1 MELVREF
8 RHLSQV
14 ILLDY
19 GADCAK
25 LQRRRE
31 QGKQIHRMSM
41 ASQMI
46 HTAAPT
52 NTQGSDMFTVL
63 TAEELSASIN
73 QEVKRSLWSLLPTR
87 LKEGRTHDKC
97 ALTDDLREQFLQ
109 GHALMIQRESL
120 FI

>member
-1 MELVREF
+1 MGLVREF
-8 RHLSQV
+8 RQLSQV

-31 QGKQIHRMSM
+31 RGKQIHRLSA

-52 NTQGSDMFTVL
+52 NTRGSDMFTLPTV
-63 TAEELSASIN
+63 EELSASIN
-73 QEVKRSLWSLLPTR
+73 QDVKRSLWPCRPRVSRRGEHTINV
-87 LKEGRTHDKC
+87 H
-97 ALTDDLREQFLQ
+97 
-109 GHALMIQRESL
+109 
-120 FI
+120 

>member
-1 MELVREF
+1 M
-8 RHLSQV
+8 
-14 ILLDY
+14 
-19 GADCAK
+19 
-25 LQRRRE
+25 
-31 QGKQIHRMSM
+31 HRMSV

-46 HTAAPT
+46 HAAAPT

-73 QEVKRSLWSLLPTR
+73 QEVRRSLWSLLPTHLEER
-87 LKEGRTHDKC
+87 SRDKC

>member
-8 RHLSQV
+8 RQLSQV

-19 GADCAK
+19 GADCTK

-31 QGKQIHRMSM
+31 QGMQIQRASA

-52 NTQGSDMFTVL
+52 NARGSDLFTLL
-63 TAEELSASIN
+63 TVEELSASIN
-73 QEVKRSLWSLLPTR
+73 QASGGVGGPVPRTSQPGEKTR
-87 LKEGRTHDKC
+87 
-97 ALTDDLREQFLQ
+97 
-109 GHALMIQRESL
+109 
-120 FI
+120 

>member
-8 RHLSQV
+8 RQLSQV

-25 LQRRRE
+25 LQRSRE
-31 QGKQIHRMSM
+31 QGKQIHLMSV

-46 HTAAPT
+46 HTATPT

-73 QEVKRSLWSLLPTR
+73 QKVKRSLWSLLATR
-87 LKEGRTHDKC
+87 LK
-97 ALTDDLREQFLQ
+97 
-109 GHALMIQRESL
+109 
-120 FI
+120 